1 MVQVKKKLPSYSL
14 FDTTNLDDVKDSI
27 LSSKDSFVAVDTE
40 TTGLDWTTNQAFGV
54 SLAWDDKGIFIRNT
68 DYGTDNIGML
78 MNALFAAEHKT
89 YVFHNAEFDLHMLRE
104 TYGTGMPTKIVDT
117 LRLAYLKNPAMSH
130 GLKDLGEAEFGSV
143 AGAAEDTIKEYIK
156 QYHLKGYHQVP
167 SEFMDPYAVL
177 DTILTKALAHLYI
190 DDVIADCEY
199 LFKVEHKLIPIIV
212 KMEMEGLRV
221 DTEYINQLLKEFRVE
236 QRVIQDSLYEIIG
249 KPVEIASTKQLQE
262 YFYDRLRITPPAE
275 TETGQRS
282 VDKNTLELI
291 NHPVGTKVAELV
303 LRWRELGKL
312 TSTYLE
318 PYKDLEGRVHPHW
331 NATGTRTGRFSSSK
345 PNQQNIPKH
354 GQIRRMFVPD
364 NEFFDFDYSQIEL
377 RIAADISKQRNMIDA
392 FKNDMDMHSFV
403 SSLAFNK
410 DINDVSKEERQI
422 GKHLNFSVLYGSG
435 SKGIQK
441 KLGMNKTQ
449 ADTVLNYFH
458 SSFPQLRANSKALTN
473 EAERNGY
480 VRSKFGRKLI
490 VDKPFTANNY
500 VIQGTAADIIKI
512 ALLKTAKYV
521 ESVGGKIRNT
531 VHDQILFDNITEKDG
546 EELRSIMQEFPMPT
560 GVPLKVDLQRSTVS
574 WGDLVHVDDEDE
586 TEAEE

>member
-1 MVQVKKKLPSYSL
+1 MVQVKTKLPSYSL

-68 DYGTDNIGML
+68 DYGTNNIGML

-177 DTILTKALAHLYI
+177 DTVLTKALAHLYI
-190 DDVIADCEY
+190 DDVMADCQF

-212 KMEMEGLRV
+212 KMEQEGLRV

-236 QRVIQDSLYEIIG
+236 QRTIQDSIYEIIG

-282 VDKNTLELI
+282 VNEKSLEKI
-291 NHPVGTKVAELV
+291 KHPVGTKVAALV
-303 LRWRELGKL
+303 LRWRSLNKL
-312 TSTYLE
+312 ASTYLE
-318 PYKDLEGRVHPHW
+318 PYKDLQGRVHPHW
-331 NATGTRTGRFSSSK
+331 NATGARTGRFSSSG
-345 PNQQNIPKH
+345 PNLQNIPKDDK
-354 GQIRRMFVPD
+354 IRRIFIPD
-364 NEFFDFDYSQIEL
+364 NEFFDFDYSQVEL
-377 RIAADISKQRNMIDA
+377 RIAADISGQRNMIQA
-392 FKNDMDMHSFV
+392 FKDDADMHGYT
-403 SSLAFNK
+403 SSMVLSK
-410 DINDVSKEERQI
+410 GLEDVTAKERQI
-422 GKHLNFSVLYGSG
+422 GKHLNFSVIYGSG
-435 SKGIQK
+435 SDGIQE
-441 KLGMNKTQ
+441 KLEMNKTQ
-449 ADTVLNYFH
+449 ADAVLNYFH
-458 SSFPQLRANSKALTN
+458 SSFPQLRAQSKYLQRQG
-473 EAERNGY
+473 ERDGY
-480 VRSKFGRKLI
+480 VKTMFGRKLP
-490 VDKPFTANNY
+490 VSPERSFTAFNY
-500 VIQGTAADIIKI
+500 VIQGTAGDILKL

-521 ESVGGKIRNT
+521 DSIGGTIRNT
-531 VHDQILFDNITEKDG
+531 VHDQILFDNVTEEQG
-546 EELRSIMQEFPMPT
+546 EDIREIMQDFTMPSEI
-560 GVPLKVDLQRSTVS
+560 PLKVDLQRSTVS
-574 WGDLVHVDDEDE
+574 WGDLVHD
-586 TEAEE
+586 

>member
-1 MVQVKKKLPSYSL
+1 MVQVKTKLPSYSL

-68 DYGTDNIGML
+68 DYGTNNIGML

-177 DTILTKALAHLYI
+177 DTVLTKALAHLYI
-190 DDVIADCEY
+190 DDVMADCQF

-212 KMEMEGLRV
+212 KMEHEGLRV

-236 QRVIQDSLYEIIG
+236 QRTIQDSIYEIIG

-282 VDKNTLELI
+282 VNEKSLEKI
-291 NHPVGTKVAELV
+291 KHPVGTKVAALV
-303 LRWRELGKL
+303 LRWRSLNKL
-312 TSTYLE
+312 ASTYLE
-318 PYKDLEGRVHPHW
+318 PYKDLQGRVHPHW
-331 NATGTRTGRFSSSK
+331 NATGARTGRFSSSG
-345 PNQQNIPKH
+345 PNLQNIPKDDK
-354 GQIRRMFVPD
+354 IRRIFIPD
-364 NEFFDFDYSQIEL
+364 NEFFDFDYSQVEL
-377 RIAADISKQRNMIDA
+377 RIAADISGQRNMIQA
-392 FKNDMDMHSFV
+392 FKDDADMHGYT
-403 SSLAFNK
+403 SSMVLSK
-410 DINDVSKEERQI
+410 GLEDVTAKERQI
-422 GKHLNFSVLYGSG
+422 GKHLNFSVIYGSG
-435 SKGIQK
+435 SDGIQE
-441 KLGMNKTQ
+441 KLEMNKTQ
-449 ADTVLNYFH
+449 ADAVLNYFH
-458 SSFPQLRANSKALTN
+458 SSFPQLRAQSKYLQRQG
-473 EAERNGY
+473 ERDGY
-480 VRSKFGRKLI
+480 VKTMFGRKLP
-490 VDKPFTANNY
+490 VSPERSFTAFNY
-500 VIQGTAADIIKI
+500 VIQGTAGDILKL

-521 ESVGGKIRNT
+521 DSIGGTIRNT
-531 VHDQILFDNITEKDG
+531 VHDQILFDNVTEEQG
-546 EELRSIMQEFPMPT
+546 EDIREIMQDFTMPSEI
-560 GVPLKVDLQRSTVS
+560 PLKVDLQRSTVS
-574 WGDLVHVDDEDE
+574 WGDLVHD
-586 TEAEE
+586 

>member
-1 MVQVKKKLPSYSL
+1 LVQVKTKLPSYSL

-68 DYGTDNIGML
+68 DYGTNNIGML

-177 DTILTKALAHLYI
+177 DTVLTKALAHLYI
-190 DDVIADCEY
+190 DDVMADCQF

-212 KMEMEGLRV
+212 KMEQEGLRV

-236 QRVIQDSLYEIIG
+236 QRTIQDSIYEIIG

-282 VDKNTLELI
+282 VNEKSLEKI
-291 NHPVGTKVAELV
+291 KHPVGTKVAALV
-303 LRWRELGKL
+303 LRWRSLNKL
-312 TSTYLE
+312 ASTYLE
-318 PYKDLEGRVHPHW
+318 PYKDLQGRVHPHW
-331 NATGTRTGRFSSSK
+331 NATGARTGRFSSSG
-345 PNQQNIPKH
+345 PNLQNIPKDDK
-354 GQIRRMFVPD
+354 IRRIFIPD
-364 NEFFDFDYSQIEL
+364 NEFFDFDYSQVEL
-377 RIAADISKQRNMIDA
+377 RIAADISGQRNMIQA
-392 FKNDMDMHSFV
+392 FKDDADMHGYT
-403 SSLAFNK
+403 SSMVLSK
-410 DINDVSKEERQI
+410 GLEDVTAKERQI
-422 GKHLNFSVLYGSG
+422 GKHLNFSVIYGSG
-435 SKGIQK
+435 SDGIQE
-441 KLGMNKTQ
+441 KLEMNKTQ
-449 ADTVLNYFH
+449 ADAVLNYFH
-458 SSFPQLRANSKALTN
+458 SSFPQLRAQSKYLQRQG
-473 EAERNGY
+473 ERDGY
-480 VRSKFGRKLI
+480 VKTMFGRKLP
-490 VDKPFTANNY
+490 VSPERSFTAFNY
-500 VIQGTAADIIKI
+500 VIQGTAGDILKL

-521 ESVGGKIRNT
+521 DSIGGTIRNT
-531 VHDQILFDNITEKDG
+531 VHDQILFDNVTEEQG
-546 EELRSIMQEFPMPT
+546 EDIREIMQDFTMPSEI
-560 GVPLKVDLQRSTVS
+560 PLKVDLQRSTVS
-574 WGDLVHVDDEDE
+574 WGDLVHD
-586 TEAEE
+586 